1 MSQSQQQHR
10 TPSTRRESV
19 STAVGIAAE
28 RAALA
33 ARERDLVQARAAA
46 QRLASTSSAS
56 TR

>member
-33 ARERDLVQARAAA
+33 ARERDLAQARAAA
-46 QRLASTSSAS
+46 QRLASTRTAVA
-56 TR
+56 R

>member
-1 MSQSQQQHR
+1 MSQSQQQFR
-10 TPSTRRESV
+10 KTPSRRVSV
-19 STAVGIAAE
+19 TTAVGIAAE

-46 QRLASTSSAS
+46 QRLSGVGAT